1 MRPPWWMEGVAFSCQ
16 ANCGKCC
23 DEPGGI
29 VYLSITDAERISKH
43 HGMEVQEWLER
54 DCRQTLD
61 GRYVLK
67 SREVDD
73 VCIYLDQNKQCTIY
87 TVRPQQCAAFPWWS
101 ENLATDRAWREVKE
115 TCPGLTADDALI
127 IDGEAIRIH
136 VFADRES
143 TKGFRSWPPWNRKVR

>member
-1 MRPPWWMEGVAFSCQ
+1 
-16 ANCGKCC
+16 
-23 DEPGGI
+23 
-29 VYLSITDAERISKH
+29 
-43 HGMEVQEWLER
+43 MEVEEWLER

-67 SREVDD
+67 SREIDD

-143 TKGFRSWPPWNRKVR
+143 TKGFRSWPPWNKKVR